1 MRSCRRQ
8 ARVMSFHERSGPWT
22 PSQIEAWL
30 VETVVPLRL
39 ASAGKRGPLVQ
50 SLWFDY
56 DEGAL
61 WCATQRDSVLAKR
74 IHRDGNVGWEVSRDE
89 PPYRGVRGTGVAK
102 IVDDVGIATEV
113 LQRLVN
119 RYGQSGTQLADW
131 LLGRVETE
139 VVVRIDD
146 LRVTSWDYAPRM

>member
-1 MRSCRRQ
+1 
-8 ARVMSFHERSGPWT
+8 
-22 PSQIEAWL
+22 

-89 PPYRGVRGTGVAK
+89 PPYRGVRGTGTAR
-102 IVDDVGIATEV
+102 IVDEIAQSTQV
-113 LQRLVN
+113 LERLVA
-119 RYGQSGTQLADW
+119 RYGQAGTQLANW